1 MESLYDWKKMNVES
15 RISGS
20 KVYCDVIMLV
30 LTEVRQWGWRDK
42 SGDQVEG
49 V

>member
-1 MESLYDWKKMNVES
+1 MES

-20 KVYCDVIMLV
+20 EVDCVVIMLV
-30 LTEVRQWGWRDK
+30 LTEVRQWGWSDK